1 MAVMHLEY
9 FFQAEDGIRDRS
21 PSRGLGDV
29 YKRQVQMNKAEFISA
44 IAEAAGSSK
53 SDATAHVEAMI
64 NVVTNTLKS
73 DDQVTLVGFGT
84 FLAKKR
90 DARTGRNPRTGET
103 IQIKASTV
111 PAFKAGKAFK
121 DALN

>member
-1 MAVMHLEY
+1 MPYLNNKKFINKE
-9 FFQAEDGIRDRS
+9 
-21 PSRGLGDV
+21 
-29 YKRQVQMNKAEFISA
+29 VQMNKAEFISA

-64 NVVTNTLKS
+64 NVVTNTLKG

-90 DARTGRNPRTGET
+90 PG
-103 IQIKASTV
+103 
-111 PAFKAGKAFK
+111 
-121 DALN
+121 

>member
-1 MAVMHLEY
+1 
-9 FFQAEDGIRDRS
+9 
-21 PSRGLGDV
+21 
-29 YKRQVQMNKAEFISA
+29 MNKAEFISA

-73 DDQVTLVGFGT
+73 NDPVTLVGFGT

-90 DARTGRNPRTGET
+90 EARQGRNPRTGEA
-103 IQIKASTV
+103 IQIAASKN
-111 PAFKAGKAFK
+111 AKFKSGKGLK
-121 DALN
+121 DAVN

>member
-1 MAVMHLEY
+1 
-9 FFQAEDGIRDRS
+9 
-21 PSRGLGDV
+21 
-29 YKRQVQMNKAEFISA
+29 MNKAEFISA

-53 SDATAHVEAMI
+53 SDATAHVEEMI

-90 DARTGRNPRTGET
+90 EARTGRNPRTGES

>member
-1 MAVMHLEY
+1 
-9 FFQAEDGIRDRS
+9 
-21 PSRGLGDV
+21 
-29 YKRQVQMNKAEFISA
+29 MNKAEFISA
-44 IAEAAGSSK
+44 IAEAAGSRK

-90 DARTGRNPRTGET
+90 DARTGRNPRTGES

>member
-1 MAVMHLEY
+1 MPYLNNKKFINKE
-9 FFQAEDGIRDRS
+9 
-21 PSRGLGDV
+21 
-29 YKRQVQMNKAEFISA
+29 VQMNKAEFISA

-64 NVVTNTLKS
+64 NVVTDTLKS

-111 PAFKAGKAFK
+111 PACKAGKAFK